1 MPVAKVSN
9 KFTTQNFRTESPLK
23 AGCIRDPK
31 REWHD
36 FRKPWTFAFELSGRA
51 ARQRKQRITQTIGF
65 LPGGFFERGGIISE
79 NPVLLPSRG
88 FNELETPPPVQ
99 ASVPTGDT

>member
-1 MPVAKVSN
+1 MARFQKTLDFLRSSYSGEPHGSVS
-9 KFTTQNFRTESPLK
+9 KELR
-23 AGCIRDPK
+23 K
-31 REWHD
+31 R
-36 FRKPWTFAFELSGRA
+36 SV
-51 ARQRKQRITQTIGF
+51 F
-65 LPGGFFERGGIISE
+65 LPEGFSERGGIISE